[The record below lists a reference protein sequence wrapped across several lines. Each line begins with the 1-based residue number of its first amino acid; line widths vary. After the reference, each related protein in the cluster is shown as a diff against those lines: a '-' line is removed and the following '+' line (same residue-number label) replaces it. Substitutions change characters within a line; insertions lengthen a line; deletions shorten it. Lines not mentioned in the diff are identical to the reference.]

1 MKQIALIAVFAIT
14 LAYLIFAFSIGQI
27 NPFDWKSSERVGMV
41 LFSFFLA
48 GVTIII
54 KLSTEDKI

>member
-1 MKQIALIAVFAIT
+1 MKQIALIAIFAIM
-14 LAYLIFAFSIGQI
+14 LSYLIFAFSIAQI
-27 NPFDWKSSERVGMV
+27 NPFEWESSQRVGMV
-41 LFSFFLA
+41 LFSFFFA